1 MGDAHPKLADHSG
14 QFNQKEIL
22 TVRDRVHVAIGFG
35 LANCILIE
43 GELSPSAW
51 VKEVKFRI
59 LECWT
64 QSYTNIF
71 GLNLLY
77 NGI

>member
-1 MGDAHPKLADHSG
+1 M
-14 QFNQKEIL
+14 
-22 TVRDRVHVAIGFG
+22 AIGFG

-59 LECWT
+59 LEYSNAGPNPTKILSASVYSSLEFKPFVRFKMVTCLEVDN
-64 QSYTNIF
+64 QIKFLGRVN
-71 GLNLLY
+71 
-77 NGI
+77 